1 MASNYD
7 YEELLKLSVV
17 AVVGCSPKK
26 ERPSYQVA
34 SYLIDAGYRVI
45 PVNPNYDSIFGE
57 VSYPDLKAI
66 PEGAEVVNIFR
77 RAGFVQEIVEQAL
90 EIGAKGIWLQDNI
103 EAPDAAKWARA
114 KGLIVVEND
123 CFMRQHLSRC
133 GR

>member
-1 MASNYD
+1 MASNRD

-34 SYLIDAGYRVI
+34 SYLMDAGYRVI
-45 PVNPNYDSIFGE
+45 PVNPNYDSILGE
-57 VSYPDLKAI
+57 MSYPDLKAI
-66 PEGAEVVNIFR
+66 PEGVEVVSVFR
-77 RAGFVQEIVEQAL
+77 RAQFVREIAEQAVD
-90 EIGAKGIWLQDNI
+90 IGAKGLWLQDNI
-103 EAPDAAKWARA
+103 DAPEAVQWARE